1 MIKGKISK
9 LFLIIGMIFFS
20 GFMTGCSE
28 SKTNSVQK
36 SQEYS
41 SIYDQNGNLM
51 YQLIRFDKQPRPI
64 SDWEL
69 YDRDISIVKD
79 MDELNNIFTS
89 YIGEETTTY
98 FSNDVLKENIVL
110 FIMRYEDSRFN
121 IGYYNFY
128 VDGNDLYLTE
138 TLIDVTAEEVLTFYM
153 DFVIIP
159 KTDNLS
165 DLNIDELNTKYNW
178 IIHDEWKN

>member
-1 MIKGKISK
+1 MIGVV
-9 LFLIIGMIFFS
+9 FLS
-20 GFMTGCSE
+20 VFMTGCSDN
-28 SKTNSVQK
+28 KTNSDQK
-36 SQEYS
+36 TQEYS

-51 YQLIRFDKQPRPI
+51 YQLVRFDKQPNPI

-79 MDELNNIFTS
+79 MDELNNIFAS
-89 YIGEETTTY
+89 YIDEETTSY
-98 FSNDVLKENIVL
+98 FSNDVLNENIVL
-110 FIMRYEDSRFN
+110 FIMRFEDSRFD

-128 VDGNDLYLTE
+128 VDGNDLHLTE
-138 TLIDVTAEEVLTFYM
+138 TLIDAAAAEVLTFYM

-165 DLNIDELNTKYNW
+165 DLNIDELNAKYNW
-178 IIHDEWKN
+178 IIHDEWR